1 MTRGA
6 AFGPP
11 FFISFISQRASDMR
25 FTITIGT
32 SIHEYAEEFAT
43 ATDALGPDADHD
55 GLGPTKNLSL
65 ERGRAAVFSRRT
77 QGVG

>member
-43 ATDALGPDADHD
+43 ATDALDRMRIMMASDLP
-55 GLGPTKNLSL
+55 KI
-65 ERGRAAVFSRRT
+65 
-77 QGVG
+77 